1 MNCDKSNSSAEI
13 GTRRYSGHALDRMQ
27 GRGFVPPAVQDAI
40 KNPTKTYLG
49 NTPNTKVYENINI
62 NVIINQNGDVITVIP
77 R

>member
-1 MNCDKSNSSAEI
+1 
-13 GTRRYSGHALDRMQ
+13 MQ
-27 GRGFVPPAVQDAI
+27 GRGFVPSVVEDAI

-62 NVIINQNGDVITVIP
+62 KVIINQNGDVITVIP